1 MARDPYKYFRV
12 EARELLDQ
20 LGQGA
25 LDLEKGVPAPDAV
38 ARLLRL
44 AHTLKGAAGVVRQ
57 REIGNRAHAL
67 EDALTLVRDSS
78 SPVPRDRIDLVLT
91 LLDDIGNRV
100 ALLTPPPGAD
110 TATHDQLDQP
120 VPAFRPAVDDLDA
133 LLGGVVEAHVQ
144 LGVLRPSLEHVKRAR
159 HVVDLVVDQ
168 LARPRDPEAVHIG
181 HHTPNEKARSMVED
195 LRGTFSALERSLGY
209 GIDQI
214 DRELRQVREAAE
226 RLRLAPASALFTFL
240 ERAVRDVARTLGKR
254 VVFAAHG
261 GEVRVDT
268 FVLNVIQGALLQ
280 IVRNA
285 VAHGIESGDEARK
298 AAGKPAEGCVTLLV
312 SQRGTRVS
320 FACTDDGR
328 GIDFD
333 AVRGIAQRKGLR
345 LENSPKMEPDE
356 LLRMLLKGGMSTS
369 GAVTDV
375 SGRGIGLDVVRE
387 AAERLGGETT
397 VRTDAGKGTTIE
409 LVVPLSIASLHTLIV
424 EASGATVAIPLD
436 AVLGTLRI
444 TRGEIIR
451 TEQSEAVFFD
461 GQAIPLASLRHAVS
475 STSALE
481 RSSTYSSAVIV
492 RGRTGV
498 AAFSVDRILGTA
510 HVVMRPLPEL
520 APATGVVAG
529 AAFDAVGDPQLVLD
543 PDSLV
548 AEAQRAGTVTVEAA
562 PARLSVLVV
571 DDSLT
576 TRMLEQSILESAGF
590 DVDLATSGEEG
601 LVKARAA
608 RYALFL
614 VDVEMPGMDGFTF
627 IERIRADPRLRD
639 IPSVLVTSRNSPED
653 RQRGHDVGAQGYVV
667 KSEFDQGVLL
677 ERIRTLVG

>member
-12 EARELLDQ
+12 EAHELLDQ

-25 LDLEKGVPAPDAV
+25 LDLEKGLPAPDAV

-57 REIGNRAHAL
+57 KEIGSQAHAL
-67 EDALTLVRDSS
+67 EDALTPVRDSS
-78 SPVPRDRIDLVLT
+78 RPVPRSRIDLVLT
-91 LLDDIGNRV
+91 LLDDISSRV
-100 ALLTPPPGAD
+100 ALLTPPPSVE
-110 TATHDQLDQP
+110 TAVHDQLDQP
-120 VPAFRPAVDDLDA
+120 VLAFRPAVDDLDA

-168 LARPRDPEAVHIG
+168 LARPRDPDAIQIG
-181 HHTPNEKARSMVED
+181 HQSSNEKARSMVED
-195 LRGTFSALERSLGY
+195 LRGSFSALERSLGY

-254 VVFAAHG
+254 VAFVAHG

-285 VAHGIESGDEARK
+285 VAHGIESGEDARR
-298 AAGKPAEGCVTLLV
+298 AAGKPAEGCVTLRV

-333 AVRGIAQRKGLR
+333 AVQRIAQRKGLR
-345 LENSPKMEPDE
+345 LENSPRMQPDE
-356 LLRMLLKGGMSTS
+356 LLLLLLKGGMSTS

-387 AAERLGGETT
+387 AAERLGGEAT
-397 VRTDAGKGTTIE
+397 VRTDAGTRTTVE
-409 LVVPLSIASLHTLIV
+409 LVVPLSITSLHTLIV
-424 EASGATVAIPLD
+424 EVSGATAAIPLD
-436 AVLGTLRI
+436 AVVGTLRI
-444 TRGEIIR
+444 TREEVIR
-451 TEQSEAVFFD
+451 TEQGELVFFD
-461 GQAIPLASLRHAVS
+461 GQAIPLTSLQHAVS
-475 STSALE
+475 STPSTE
-481 RSSTYSSAVIV
+481 QSSRHWSAVIV

-520 APATGVVAG
+520 ALAAGVVAG
-529 AAFDAVGDPQLVLD
+529 AALDAIGEPQLVLD
-543 PDSLV
+543 ADSLV
-548 AEAQRAGTVTVEAA
+548 EGAQRAGTVTVKAT
-562 PARLSVLVV
+562 PARFSILVV

-627 IERIRADPRLRD
+627 IERIRAEPHLHD
-639 IPSVLVTSRNSPED
+639 IPAVLVTSRNSPAD
-653 RQRGHDVGAQGYVV
+653 RQRGHDVGAQGFVV